1 MADNNSKPASS
12 RAWNGA
18 AMKIGTSAGVSV
30 FAAKVISI
38 LLLTAAV
45 AVTSGCAGYCGYGTR
60 SLAEPEKFISHLD
73 DVSFLTFGGT
83 LGGQYSTVN
92 DFSMEG
98 YVAGNVGLTG
108 FETGDIFFEEVQFG
122 MKFYPIQGNVRP
134 YAGAGA
140 VMGFYMESTSDI
152 DTSFDFG
159 VGALGS
165 IGVELG
171 KQDAVML
178 GIDYSY
184 LLNSASQYG
193 GGQLTLSLIIFSK

>member
-1 MADNNSKPASS
+1 MMRGFSVSKSETAS
-12 RAWNGA
+12 RAV
-18 AMKIGTSAGVSV
+18 VS
-30 FAAKVISI
+30 
-38 LLLTAAV
+38 LLLIAA
-45 AVTSGCAGYCGYGTR
+45 AAFSSGCAGYFGYGTR

-83 LGGQYSTVN
+83 LGGLYSTVN

-98 YVAGNVGLTG
+98 NVAFNVGLTG

-134 YAGAGA
+134 YAAAGG
-140 VMGFYMESTSDI
+140 VMGFYSEWTSDV
-152 DTSFDFG
+152 DADLDFG

-171 KQDAVML
+171 KQDAVMM
-178 GIDYSY
+178 GIDYTY
-184 LLNSASQYG
+184 LLNSASRYG
-193 GGQLTLSLIIFSK
+193 GGQLTFSLIIFSK

>member
-1 MADNNSKPASS
+1 
-12 RAWNGA
+12 
-18 AMKIGTSAGVSV
+18 MKIGTSAGVSA
-30 FAAKVISI
+30 FTAKVLSI
-38 LLLTAAV
+38 LLLTAVVAV
-45 AVTSGCAGYCGYGTR
+45 ASGCAGYFGYGTR
-60 SLAEPEKFISHLD
+60 SLAEPSEFISHLD
-73 DVSFLTFGGT
+73 EVGYLTFGGT
-83 LGGQYSTVN
+83 LGGQYSTTT
-92 DFSMEG
+92 DLSMEG
-98 YVAGNVGLTG
+98 YIAANVGLTG

-140 VMGFYMESTSDI
+140 VMGFYMESTSDV

-165 IGVELG
+165 IGVEVG

-184 LLNSASQYG
+184 ILNSAQKYG
-193 GGQLTLSLIIFSK
+193 GGQLSFNLIIFSK